1 MPLLRRCRRDLSF
14 DGTMTI
20 DPIDGRGTPVA
31 GTTLSLAAAPGAAD
45 LPAGN
50 ILAWGIY
57 WEPFASDAGGNRRV
71 DSFSVSQT
79 AATPPG
85 FNALWKNSPGGGDG
99 TTWDLTGQN
108 WNSSNSAD
116 PNHYRDNDNVTFSD
130 NNNGHFS
137 VNIPGTVKP
146 GSVTVSS
153 SGNYTFQGAG
163 SIAGNG
169 GLKVTGGG
177 TLNLLTNNTFTGPT
191 VIDSGNTVKVGNGG
205 TVGSLGSGTVTNNGT
220 IVFNRSDASSSFNQ
234 MDGTGSV
241 RQDGTGTLTLA
252 GASTFSGGV
261 TLNNGTLRVAQ
272 PAPERAQ

>member
-1 MPLLRRCRRDLSF
+1 
-14 DGTMTI
+14 
-20 DPIDGRGTPVA
+20 
-31 GTTLSLAAAPGAAD
+31 
-45 LPAGN
+45 
-50 ILAWGIY
+50 
-57 WEPFASDAGGNRRV
+57 
-71 DSFSVSQT
+71 
-79 AATPPG
+79 
-85 FNALWKNSPGGGDG
+85 
-99 TTWDLTGQN
+99 
-108 WNSSNSAD
+108 
-116 PNHYRDNDNVTFSD
+116 
-130 NNNGHFS
+130 
-137 VNIPGTVKP
+137 
-146 GSVTVSS
+146 VTVSS

-252 GASTFSGGV
+252 GA
-261 TLNNGTLRVAQ
+261 
-272 PAPERAQ
+272 